1 MVFVRVDAGAIELPP
16 VSDAGE
22 TGVEEGAAAPI
33 VTAAEAAPA
42 PPPPR
47 CLVAGFVSFRISSS
61 LSVSTMCHFIP
72 FPGSSVRRGVFLK
85 ALFRDRLC
93 RMEF

>member
-1 MVFVRVDAGAIELPP
+1 MVSARVNTGPIELPP
-16 VSDAGE
+16 ASDAGE
-22 TGVEEGAAAPI
+22 TGAEEGAAAP
-33 VTAAEAAPA
+33 VAAVADAAPA
-42 PPPPR
+42 PPPR
-47 CLVAGFVSFRISSS
+47 CLVVGFVSFRISSS

-93 RMEF
+93 RIEF

>member
-1 MVFVRVDAGAIELPP
+1 MVFVRVNTGPIKLAPA
-16 VSDAGE
+16 SDAGE
-22 TGVEEGAAAPI
+22 TGVEEGAI
-33 VTAAEAAPA
+33 VTVAAVVDATPA

-72 FPGSSVRRGVFLK
+72 FPGSSVRRGVFLN
-85 ALFRDRLC
+85 ALFSDRLC
-93 RMEF
+93 RIEF

>member
-1 MVFVRVDAGAIELPP
+1 MVLVRVNAGPIELPP
-16 VSDAGE
+16 ASEAGE
-22 TGVEEGAAAPI
+22 TGVEEGAAAP
-33 VTAAEAAPA
+33 VAAAADAAPV
-42 PPPPR
+42 PPPR

-85 ALFRDRLC
+85 ALFRERLC